1 MDNKGITGIMSAT
14 PLRRIDHSSDA
25 CFAKE
30 RFCMGSKLIGLTEAA
45 ALVPDGAT
53 VSFGGFT
60 TQRHPMAFVYEL
72 IRRKRR
78 DLYLFG
84 HSPGGDWDILIGA
97 GCVKRVELAYEA
109 DEAFNTVG
117 PRWRLAVQRGEIE
130 WEDYSNFSMVA
141 RFTAGA
147 MGIPFMPVRS
157 LLGSD
162 VLERQALSEAQ
173 RASDPRT
180 SPRKLSVMESPFDPK
195 DLVVLV
201 PAIHTEFSVIHV
213 QKAAANGLV
222 RIEGQS
228 FADVQQALCA
238 DTVIVTAEEIV
249 EEEALRREPERNQIP
264 YFAVTHVCHV
274 PNGAHPYAVF
284 NCYDYDPLQLKRY
297 HESAEKEEAFQR
309 YLSEFVTGVRTHA
322 EYLEAVGGAE
332 RLESLRA
339 DPAYGYR
346 PDLKRRRLE

>member
-1 MDNKGITGIMSAT
+1 MDSKII
-14 PLRRIDHSSDA
+14 PL
-25 CFAKE
+25 
-30 RFCMGSKLIGLTEAA
+30 TQAA
-45 ALVPDGAT
+45 ALIPDGAT

-72 IRRKRR
+72 VRLKRR
-78 DLYLFG
+78 NLYLFG

-109 DEAFNTVG
+109 DEAFATVG

-147 MGIPFMPVRS
+147 MGIPFMPMRS

-162 VLERQALSEAQ
+162 VLARQALTAEQ
-173 RASDPRT
+173 RAADPRS
-180 SPRKLSVMESPFDPK
+180 SPLKSHVMQSPFDPR
-195 DLVVLV
+195 DRVVLV
-201 PAIHTEFSVIHV
+201 PAIHTEFAVLHV
-213 QKAAANGLV
+213 QKATANGIV
-222 RIEGQS
+222 RIEGQT

-238 DTVIVTAEEIV
+238 DTVIVTCEELV
-249 EEEALRREPERNQIP
+249 DEQTLRREPERNLIP

-274 PNGAHPYAVF
+274 PFGAHPYAVF
-284 NCYDYDPLQLKRY
+284 NYYDYDPRQLKTY
-297 HESAEKEEAFQR
+297 HDCAEDDAGFRQ
-309 YLSEFVTGVRTHA
+309 
-322 EYLEAVGGAE
+322 YLERFVYGVKSHADYLAAIGGPA
-332 RLESLRA
+332 RLDGLKA

-346 PDLKRRRLE
+346 PDLKRRRLDG